1 MDIAREVMTD
11 SLAYDW
17 NFIATKRDVSIF
29 SRSSQSDVSV
39 QQVKAVTL
47 MNSGLEAI
55 LAHLTNPNRR
65 RGKKDAVFESK
76 LIEDDPDSKTQVL
89 YRAQKMPWPLKVRD
103 FVLNSKVIRKT
114 NGTVIWA
121 VWSTTH
127 PDYPPQEDRIRAF
140 CKSSSWIIEPIHSF
154 KSNVTYL
161 AQVDLQGSIPTK
173 IKNKFMTQEAM
184 WVADVSRYFLRQ
196 NLRSE
201 AGGAGDDAAKKRG
214 STGSGGSGS
223 GSGFGLWRGLRRR
236 SSSSGSSKKKG
247 ADGGGSRSTDGSATV
262 PSHTSGGS
270 SQEYGWKP
278 MSKNSREYFQEIV
291 NTEDGSGRGGSM
303 AQHDSHGSG
312 GSREKGGS
320 SQEYKWKK
328 LQRSSREYF
337 KDLFGYRRGSREFDP
352 SDYERTPPASP
363 ATGKNG
369 RDVVEASLSLPKL
382 ARRPSVNEGSG
393 GSREYKGGSREFKRR
408 LSDGEVGV
416 RNLVPISPANSRSGS
431 MDFGSGS
438 GRFSRH
444 NSRSSFTY
452 DNPKSDISAG
462 GQSTHS
468 NHSGGAKSS
477 GSRGSRTYGG
487 ENSGECSGREM
498 RGRKLEPLKSPRGEG
513 ISPIKFGRKL
523 KLAD

>member
-103 FVLNSKVIRKT
+103 FVLEQQGDKEDERDGDMGCVVYNTPRLPAAGGQDPGIL
-114 NGTVIWA
+114 
-121 VWSTTH
+121 
-127 PDYPPQEDRIRAF
+127 QEQLVDN
-140 CKSSSWIIEPIHSF
+140 EPIHSF

-487 ENSGECSGREM
+487 ENSGECSGSEM

-513 ISPIKFGRKL
+513 ISPIKFGR
-523 KLAD
+523 